1 MKWMKWTAIGSIVLM
16 SLGVGTYFNG
26 FHSAPQDG
34 GLTINSVEIPVTV
47 KVELRGPDGTLKE
60 VRESHNRITNVGLQ
74 DGLNRMLSTGTLVA
88 NYIALETGNCTIG
101 STAFTDT
108 ALTTEVGTRQQD
120 TSVTISSPTGGQRT
134 GQLSVTFAAG
144 NPATSAAVCGVGL
157 FTALTGPDMFLR
169 TTFAVVNKGT
179 GDALTV
185 TINVNLTAS

>member
-1 MKWMKWTAIGSIVLM
+1 
-16 SLGVGTYFNG
+16 
-26 FHSAPQDG
+26 
-34 GLTINSVEIPVTV
+34 
-47 KVELRGPDGTLKE
+47 
-60 VRESHNRITNVGLQ
+60 
-74 DGLNRMLSTGTLVA
+74 
-88 NYIALETGNCTIG
+88 
-101 STAFTDT
+101 
-108 ALTTEVGTRQQD
+108 VGTRQQD

-185 TINVNLTAS
+185 TINVNLTASP